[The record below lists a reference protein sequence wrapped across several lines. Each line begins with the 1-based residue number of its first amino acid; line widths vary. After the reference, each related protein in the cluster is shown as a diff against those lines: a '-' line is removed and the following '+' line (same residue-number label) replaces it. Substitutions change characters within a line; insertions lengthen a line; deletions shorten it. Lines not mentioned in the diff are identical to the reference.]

1 VATYSVVLLG
11 RFPGK
16 DRVVAST
23 LARDFARDDAW
34 GAQVVGAAPIVLLDN
49 LSFEQ
54 AAAVEGAL
62 ADVEAAGSRIEV
74 QEGVDPA
81 LSKLSWPTPP
91 RIKGKLVSEYG
102 AGAVGAAGA
111 SGMTIGAPGAITASL
126 MLPCPYTGQKMK
138 LTLTI
143 SITKADNQPMVAGVT
158 ANVSAAAPQPIPIPV
173 PTGARSASDS
183 AYKPIPTP
191 VVTPRVASTAP
202 VPRRMT
208 PNAGN
213 DQAVIVGLDDLDEL
227 KPMEQFP
234 APKPTASASQ
244 SRQPQAPQAR
254 PQAPA
259 RPTNPAIPLPD
270 VPVLHNQPPAPVAPT
285 QLSTNQ
291 PMPDDLM
298 NAPMDLSAFE
308 AGVTASGIMRAATA
322 QVADE
327 PADDGSLCSVS
338 IGKSP
343 NSKVH
348 QVVAELCGISQAE
361 ASRLC
366 QKPIVTL
373 ATNISSPDAHTIKQ
387 RLATVGV
394 TAKITTKRP

>member
-16 DRVVAST
+16 DRVVAGT
-23 LARDFARDDAW
+23 LARDFSRDDAW

-49 LSFEQ
+49 LNFEQ

-102 AGAVGAAGA
+102 AGAVGA
-111 SGMTIGAPGAITASL
+111 PGAAPTGIPGAVTASL
-126 MLPCPYTGQKMK
+126 ILPCPYTGQKMK

-158 ANVSAAAPQPIPIPV
+158 ANVAAAPMPIPIPV

-191 VVTPRVASTAP
+191 VVTPRIAASAP
-202 VPRRMT
+202 APRRMT
-208 PNAGN
+208 PNAGS

-234 APKPTASASQ
+234 APKPTASSSQ
-244 SRQPQAPQAR
+244 SRPTHPPSAR
-254 PQAPA
+254 PSQPS

-270 VPVLHNQPPAPVAPT
+270 VPVLHNQAPAPVAPT

-322 QVADE
+322 QVSDE

-338 IGKSP
+338 IGKSNNP
-343 NSKVH
+343 KVH
-348 QVVAELCGISQAE
+348 QVVAELCGISQSE

-387 RLATVGV
+387 RLSSVGV
-394 TAKITTKRP
+394 PAKITTKRA